1 MASASYVAK
10 DTLLHNLDARTKLF
24 AMLLIFGLSLVFTN
38 PFYLIGLLGLVLVGW
53 WIAQQPFSLV
63 LSILKYFFGIA
74 VIIFV
79 VQVLFYP
86 GTTNLFKLIGPI
98 PAIGFSG
105 YITREGVLFAIA
117 MILRLVVIMTVAP
130 LLSVTTPIPELM
142 LALVKVKIPY
152 RFAFVM
158 TTAMSLLPSIQARSG
173 LIQQAQLCRG
183 VADFE
188 GGRLWQKLR
197 AISSMLVPLILGSFR
212 DSQTLDVAMSSRAF
226 GAPVKRT
233 FLLESHFERPD
244 YLMLVF
250 LFLLLLVGVILR
262 VFGFGIV

>member
-1 MASASYVAK
+1 MAGATYVAR
-10 DTLLHNLDARTKLF
+10 DSFLHGLDARTKLF

-38 PFYLIGLLGLVLVGW
+38 PFYLIGLLALVLLGW
-53 WIAQQPFSLV
+53 QIARQPFSLIV
-63 LSILKYFFGIA
+63 SILKYFFGIA

-79 VQVLFYP
+79 IQVLFYP
-86 GTTNLFKLIGPI
+86 GTTNLLKLTGPI

-117 MILRLVVIMTVAP
+117 MILRLIVIMTVAP

-158 TTAMSLLPSIQARSG
+158 MTAMSLLPSIQNRSA

-197 AISSMLVPLILGSFR
+197 AIASMLVPLILGSFR

-233 FLLESHFERPD
+233 FLMQSHFEPRD
-244 YLMLVF
+244 YWMLAF
-250 LFLLLLVGVILR
+250 LFGLLAAGILLR
-262 VFGFGIV
+262 VLGYGLV